1 MAAMDAVPRRYSGAP
16 MHPDHVDQGRVSGP
30 FVGRQPELGSL
41 LTQAG
46 QVRAGHPRVVLLTG
60 EPGIGKTALARRFVL
75 QAHGFHVWEAS
86 GEEAEQLLTFGV
98 VEQLVRAAP
107 ASDNPALSG
116 IGHGDGENRDPIW
129 VGAALLELLGAMQA
143 NGPVLLLID
152 DAQWADRASLQALV
166 FALRRLQAD
175 RVLALLVSRSGS
187 PRGHLAGFHRL
198 VEHGHGAWI
207 RVRGLDSAS
216 IRDLGSLMGVDHL
229 SSRAAERIR
238 AHTGGSPLHAT
249 AIFDEII
256 PAVLREPSDL
266 PLPSPADFGALVRA
280 RLDACSPEARRLV
293 GAAAVLGLTCRLVQA
308 GRLADLEDTLAPL
321 ERAMAAH
328 LLEERGAPADR
339 TIAFPHPLIQA
350 AAYHTLGPARR
361 AELHERA
368 AGLVPDE
375 ASALRHRIAAARGVD
390 PQLAADLLIFG
401 IQVARHGAWDAAAD
415 ALLSASRLTADGSER
430 DLRLLMAAEF
440 MLLGGAVDDAIALID
455 EIERQPR
462 TARRG
467 FVLGTLAMIAGR
479 FDKAQDLLA
488 VAYEDCDHKRDH
500 PLAEEIA
507 AQLAHVHMGRGHG
520 TAAAL
525 WATRSLDAERPRS
538 PVSDSLSVLAIGLL
552 FAGRAPEATASVA
565 ELPQT
570 LVVDEH
576 ASLDGFIGRG
586 YVRCVT
592 DDPVGARN
600 DLAPVAEQFRLRG
613 PAHHAIEALTTL
625 AIAEYRMGNWDDA
638 AVHGQLAASLAEDAD
653 QTWLLAR
660 AHAAACAPLTGR
672 GEWDAANAH
681 VRAATHAAEQVRAE
695 FAGVA
700 QAAMAGALVARSHG
714 DHEGVI
720 KALDPLLPLA
730 DLDGIREPGILDWQI
745 LYAGALVGL
754 GRLRDAEAVL
764 GQFTRLARQ
773 RNRAQS
779 LAGAERVRGTID
791 AALGH
796 ADDAEVSFVSSL
808 AILDTLT
815 LPFER
820 ALTELEYGRFLLR
833 EGFNR
838 AAVWQLEAARERL
851 ADLEARP
858 FIAEC
863 NRALA
868 QCGLADTNAGRQA
881 ARWRLTP
888 QEVSVARLVA
898 TGRTNRQV
906 ADELVVSIKTV
917 EYHLA
922 NVYGKLGIRSR
933 QELLPTFGS
942 IEALGQRRSS
952 TIASKG
958 VTVAKD

>member
-1 MAAMDAVPRRYSGAP
+1 MSSHGA
-16 MHPDHVDQGRVSGP
+16 DRGRTDGA
-30 FVGRQPELGSL
+30 FVGRHNELASL
-41 LTQAG
+41 LAQAA
-46 QVRAGHPRVVLLTG
+46 QVRAGHPRVALLTG
-60 EPGIGKTALARRFVL
+60 EPGIGKTALAHRFVT
-75 QAHGFHVWEAS
+75 QAEGFQLWEAS
-86 GEEAEQLLTFGV
+86 GEEAEQLLSFGV
-98 VEQLVRAAP
+98 IEQLVRAAP
-107 ASDNPALSG
+107 GADRPELRG
-116 IGHGDGENRDPIW
+116 LGHDGAESRDPIW
-129 VGAALLELLGAMQA
+129 VGAALLEVVGALQSA
-143 NGPVLLLID
+143 GPVLLLID

-175 RVLALLVSRSGS
+175 RVLTLLVSRSAS

-198 VEHGHGAWI
+198 VEHGHGAWV

-229 SSRAAERIR
+229 SSRAADRIR

-249 AIFDEII
+249 AIFDEIT

-280 RLDACSPEARRLV
+280 RLETCTPEARRLV
-293 GAAAVLGLTCRLVQA
+293 GAASVLGVTCRLAQA
-308 GRLADLEDTLAPL
+308 GRLAELEETLAPL
-321 ERAMAAH
+321 ERAMAAR

-339 TIAFPHPLIQA
+339 AVAFPHPLIQA
-350 AAYHTLGPARR
+350 AAYHTLGPALR

-368 AGLVPDE
+368 AELVTDE
-375 ASALRHRIAAARGVD
+375 PSALRHRVAAARGVD

-401 IQVARHGAWDAAAD
+401 IQVARSGGWDAAAD
-415 ALLSASRLTADGSER
+415 ALLSASRLTADGPER
-430 DLRLLMAAEF
+430 DLRLLMATEF
-440 MLLGGAVDDAIALID
+440 MLHGGAVDDAAAMVE
-455 EIERQPR
+455 EIERQAP

-467 FVLGTLAMIAGR
+467 YVLGSLAMIAGR
-479 FDKAQDLLA
+479 YDKAQEQLTA
-488 VAYEDCDHKRDH
+488 AYADCDPRRDH

-520 TAAAL
+520 ADAAL
-525 WATRSLDAERPRS
+525 WATRSLDAERAPS

-552 FAGRAPEATASVA
+552 FAGRAPEATAAVA
-565 ELPQT
+565 ELPDPHA
-570 LVVDEH
+570 VDAT

-592 DDPVGARN
+592 DDPIGARD
-600 DLAPVAEQFRLRG
+600 DLAPIADQLRVRG

-625 AIAEYRMGNWDDA
+625 SVAEYRMGAWDDA
-638 AVHGQLAASLAEDAD
+638 SVHAQLAASLGEDAD

-660 AHAAACAPLTGR
+660 AHAAACAPLAGR
-672 GEWDAANAH
+672 GEWDAAGAH
-681 VRAATHAAEQVRAE
+681 VQAALHAAELVRAE
-695 FAGVA
+695 FAGIA
-700 QAAMAGALVARSHG
+700 QAAVAGAVVARARG

-720 KALDPLLPLA
+720 RALEPLLPLA
-730 DLDGIREPGILDWQI
+730 DLDGIREPGILDWPI
-745 LYAGALVGL
+745 LYAGSLVGL

-764 GQFTRLARQ
+764 TRFTRLARQ

-779 LAGAERVRGTID
+779 VAAAERVRGALD
-791 AALGH
+791 AALGR

-808 AILDTLT
+808 AILDDMS

-833 EGFNR
+833 EGYHR
-838 AAVWQLEAARERL
+838 AAVWQLEAAR
-851 ADLEARP
+851 DGFVGLEARP
-858 FIAEC
+858 FLSEC

-868 QCGLADTNAGRQA
+868 QCGLADVNIGGHA

-898 TGRTNRQV
+898 GGRTNRQV
-906 ADELVVSIKTV
+906 ADELVVSVKTV

-922 NVYGKLGIRSR
+922 NIYGKLGIRSR
-933 QELLPTFGS
+933 HELVPTFGPVDA
-942 IEALGQRRSS
+942 IQRPRVAPGSP
-952 TIASKG
+952 KG
-958 VTVAKD
+958 VLVSKD